1 MVDCPV
7 CQKLKKIFTS
17 VPSIITWHL
26 WKRRNSLRNGRTV
39 SFNSLVLKVNTDIWR
54 LVKILYPRL
63 QQIPISW
70 PGIVDYIE
78 NYRPKLYYLVVSWK
92 PPEQEYFKC
101 NTDGASRG
109 NPGRSSY
116 GFCIRNHRGDL
127 VYAQGEEV
135 HEATNIETE
144 AIAIREAIYRY
155 VSIGLAKVRVE
166 TDSLALVKILS
177 GV

>member
-17 VPSIITWHL
+17 VPSIIMWHL

-127 VYAQGEEV
+127 CMPKGRKFMKLR
-135 HEATNIETE
+135 I
-144 AIAIREAIYRY
+144 
-155 VSIGLAKVRVE
+155 
-166 TDSLALVKILS
+166 
-177 GV
+177 